1 MRPNKSTKKKYT
13 DKEYDYESL
22 YDTPINQLEEKEIES
37 LLKTNSIEHHYV
49 AKTISAGNMFEVELY
64 PIFNKKDFQ
73 EFKIKRKSKK
83 AQKNL
88 NDRNS
93 RKQFIRLIN
102 SNFTKDDYIMHL
114 TYSNE
119 NLPPSIED
127 AEKEVYKLIRKINY
141 RRKKKKLQNAKY
153 IYVTEYDPQKKIRVH
168 HHLIIEGGIDRKVMK
183 DLWTNGIR
191 IKVEELEPDEY
202 VLSGLANYLSK
213 DPKGKKRWKASKGLK
228 QPRERKSY
236 TSFSKKKIRNMI
248 ADDTNVSVYM
258 NSNYKSKTYLDH
270 EIRYNKV
277 NHMYYIYV
285 RMRKKDFTEK
295 KNVRRNIWDENKI
308 DKIDV

>member
-22 YDTPINQLEEKEIES
+22 YDTPINQLEEKEIEN
-37 LLKTNSIEHHYV
+37 LLRTNSIDHHYV

-73 EFKIKRKSKK
+73 EFKVKRKSRK

-153 IYVTEYDPQKKIRVH
+153 IYVTEYDLQKKIRVH
-168 HHLIIEGGIDRKVMK
+168 HHLIIDGGIDRKVMK

-191 IKVEELEPDEY
+191 TKVEELEPDEY
-202 VLSGLANYLSK
+202 ELSGLANYLSK
-213 DPKGKKRWKASKGLK
+213 DPKGKKRWKSSKGLK
-228 QPRERKSY
+228 KPKERKSY
-236 TSFSKKKIRNMI
+236 TSFSKKKI

-308 DKIDV
+308 DKIDA

>member
-22 YDTPINQLEEKEIES
+22 YDTPINQLEEKEIEN
-37 LLKTNSIEHHYV
+37 LLRTNSIDHHYV

-73 EFKIKRKSKK
+73 EFKVKRKSRK

-153 IYVTEYDPQKKIRVH
+153 IYVTEYDLQKKIRVH
-168 HHLIIEGGIDRKVMK
+168 HHLIIDGGIDRKVMK

-191 IKVEELEPDEY
+191 TKVEELEPDEY
-202 VLSGLANYLSK
+202 ELSGLANYLSK
-213 DPKGKKRWKASKGLK
+213 DPKGKKRWKSSKGLK
-228 QPRERKSY
+228 KPKERKSY

-308 DKIDV
+308 DKIDA

>member
-22 YDTPINQLEEKEIES
+22 YDTPINQLEEKEIEN
-37 LLKTNSIEHHYV
+37 LLKTNNIDHHYV

-73 EFKIKRKSKK
+73 EFKVKRKSKK

-93 RKQFIRLIN
+93 RKQFIRLLN
-102 SNFTKDDYIMHL
+102 ANFTKDDYIMHL

-202 VLSGLANYLSK
+202 ELSGLANYLSK

-236 TSFSKKKIRNMI
+236 TSFSKKKIRSMI
-248 ADDTNVSVYM
+248 ADDTNVSIHM

-285 RMRKKDFTEK
+285 RMRKKDFTKK
-295 KNVRRNIWDENKI
+295 KNVRRNI
-308 DKIDV
+308 

>member
-22 YDTPINQLEEKEIES
+22 YDTPINQLEEKEIEN
-37 LLKTNSIEHHYV
+37 LLRTNSIDHHYV
-49 AKTISAGNMFEVELY
+49 AKTISAGNMFEVY

-73 EFKIKRKSKK
+73 EFKVKRKSRK

-102 SNFTKDDYIMHL
+102 SNFTKDAYIMHL

-153 IYVTEYDPQKKIRVH
+153 IYVTEYDLQKKIRVH
-168 HHLIIEGGIDRKVMK
+168 HHLIIDGGIDRKVMK

-191 IKVEELEPDEY
+191 TKVEELEPDEY
-202 VLSGLANYLSK
+202 ELSGLANYLSK
-213 DPKGKKRWKASKGLK
+213 DPKGKKRWKSSKGLK
-228 QPRERKSY
+228 KPKERKSY

-295 KNVRRNIWDENKI
+295 KNVRRNI
-308 DKIDV
+308 

>member
-22 YDTPINQLEEKEIES
+22 YDTPINQLEEKEIEN
-37 LLKTNSIEHHYV
+37 LLKTNSIDHHYV
-49 AKTISAGNMFEVELY
+49 AKTIRHGNQFDVELY
-64 PIFNKKDFQ
+64 PLFSKQDFQ
-73 EFKIKRKSKK
+73 RWKPKKTKK
-83 AQKNL
+83 AQRNL
-88 NDRNS
+88 NEKNAKKRL
-93 RKQFIRLIN
+93 IRLIN
-102 SNFTKDDYIMHL
+102 ENFTIDDWAIHL
-114 TYSNE
+114 TYSNQ
-119 NLPPSIED
+119 NRPSTIEK
-127 AEKEVYKLIRKINY
+127 AEKEVYKYIRKINY
-141 RRKKKKLQNAKY
+141 RRKKMGLPNAKW
-153 IYVTEYDPQKKIRVH
+153 IYVTEYDPQKKIKVH
-168 HHLIIEGGIDRKVMK
+168 HHLLMEKGIDRKVMK
-183 DLWTNGIR
+183 DLWTNGTR
-191 IKVEELEPDEY
+191 TEIKELEPDEY
-202 VLSGLANYLSK
+202 GLTGLANYISK
-213 DPKGKKRWKASKGLK
+213 DPKGKKRWKSSKGLK

-308 DKIDV
+308 DKIDA

>member
-1 MRPNKSTKKKYT
+1 MCPNKSTKKKYI

-22 YDTPINQLEEKEIES
+22 YDTHINQLEEKEIEN
-37 LLKTNSIEHHYV
+37 LLKTNNIDHHYV

-73 EFKIKRKSKK
+73 EFKVKRKSKK

-127 AEKEVYKLIRKINY
+127 AEREVYKLIRKINY

-183 DLWTNGIR
+183 DLWTNGTR

-202 VLSGLANYLSK
+202 ELSGLANYLSK
-213 DPKGKKRWKASKGLK
+213 DPKGKKRWKSSKGLK
-228 QPRERKSY
+228 KPKERKSY
-236 TSFSKKKIRNMI
+236 TSFSKKKIRNMV
-248 ADDTNVSVYM
+248 ADDTNVSIYM
-258 NSNYKSKTYLDH
+258 NSNYKSKAYLDH

-285 RMRKKDFTEK
+285 RMRNKEFTEK
-295 KNVRRNIWDENKI
+295 KNVRRNI
-308 DKIDV
+308 

>member
-1 MRPNKSTKKKYT
+1 MRPNKSTKKKYI

-22 YDTPINQLEEKEIES
+22 YDTPINQLEEKEIEN
-37 LLKTNSIEHHYV
+37 LLKTNNIDHHYV

-73 EFKIKRKSKK
+73 EFKVKRKSKK

-127 AEKEVYKLIRKINY
+127 AEREVYKLIRKINY

-183 DLWTNGIR
+183 DLWTNGTR

-202 VLSGLANYLSK
+202 ELSGLANYLSK

-295 KNVRRNIWDENKI
+295 KNVRRNI
-308 DKIDV
+308 

>member
-1 MRPNKSTKKKYT
+1 MRPNKSTKKKYI

-22 YDTPINQLEEKEIES
+22 YDTPINQLEEKEIEN
-37 LLKTNSIEHHYV
+37 LLKTNNIDHHYV

-73 EFKIKRKSKK
+73 EFKVKRKSKK

-102 SNFTKDDYIMHL
+102 SNFTKYDYIMHL

-127 AEKEVYKLIRKINY
+127 AEREVYKLIRKINY

-183 DLWTNGIR
+183 DLWTNGTR

-202 VLSGLANYLSK
+202 ELSGLANYLSK
-213 DPKGKKRWKASKGLK
+213 DPKGKKRWKSSKGLK
-228 QPRERKSY
+228 KPKERKSY

-308 DKIDV
+308 DKVDA

>member
-1 MRPNKSTKKKYT
+1 MP
-13 DKEYDYESL
+13 D
-22 YDTPINQLEEKEIES
+22 
-37 LLKTNSIEHHYV
+37 
-49 AKTISAGNMFEVELY
+49 G
-64 PIFNKKDFQ
+64 
-73 EFKIKRKSKK
+73 
-83 AQKNL
+83 
-88 NDRNS
+88 RNS
-93 RKQFIRLIN
+93 RKQFIRLLN
-102 SNFTKDDYIMHL
+102 ANFTKDDYIMHL

-119 NLPPSIED
+119 NLPPNIED

-202 VLSGLANYLSK
+202 ELSGLANYLSK

-248 ADDTNVSVYM
+248 ADDTNVSIYM
-258 NSNYKSKTYLDH
+258 NSNYKSKAYLDH
-270 EIRYNKV
+270 EIRYNKA

-285 RMRKKDFTEK
+285 RMRNKDFTEK
-295 KNVRRNIWDENKI
+295 KNVRRNI
-308 DKIDV
+308 

>member
-22 YDTPINQLEEKEIES
+22 YDTPINQLEEKEIEN
-37 LLKTNSIEHHYV
+37 LLRTNSIDHHYV

-73 EFKIKRKSKK
+73 EFKVKRKSRK

-153 IYVTEYDPQKKIRVH
+153 IYVTEYDLQKKIRVH
-168 HHLIIEGGIDRKVMK
+168 HHLIIDGGIDRKVMK

-191 IKVEELEPDEY
+191 TKVEELEPDEY
-202 VLSGLANYLSK
+202 ELSGLANYLSK
-213 DPKGKKRWKASKGLK
+213 DPKGKKRWKSSKGLK

-236 TSFSKKKIRNMI
+236 TSFSKKIRNMI
-248 ADDTNVSVYM
+248 ADDTNVSIYM

-308 DKIDV
+308 DKIDA

>member
-1 MRPNKSTKKKYT
+1 
-13 DKEYDYESL
+13 
-22 YDTPINQLEEKEIES
+22 
-37 LLKTNSIEHHYV
+37 
-49 AKTISAGNMFEVELY
+49 MFEVELY

-73 EFKIKRKSKK
+73 EFKAKRKSKK

-153 IYVTEYDPQKKIRVH
+153 IYVTEYDLQKKIRVH
-168 HHLIIEGGIDRKVMK
+168 HHLIIDGGIDRKVMK

-191 IKVEELEPDEY
+191 TKVEELEPDEY
-202 VLSGLANYLSK
+202 ELSGLANYLSK
-213 DPKGKKRWKASKGLK
+213 DPKGKKRWKSSKGLK
-228 QPRERKSY
+228 KPKERKSY

-285 RMRKKDFTEK
+285 RMIKKDFTEK
-295 KNVRRNIWDENKI
+295 KNVRRNILD
-308 DKIDV
+308 

>member
-22 YDTPINQLEEKEIES
+22 YDTPISQLEEKEIEN
-37 LLKTNSIEHHYV
+37 LLRTNIIDHHYV

-73 EFKIKRKSKK
+73 EFKVKRKSKK
-83 AQKNL
+83 AQKSL

-93 RKQFIRLIN
+93 RKQFIRLLN
-102 SNFTKDDYIMHL
+102 ANFTKDDYIMHL

-141 RRKKKKLQNAKY
+141 RRKKKKIQNAKY

-202 VLSGLANYLSK
+202 ELSGLANYLSK
-213 DPKGKKRWKASKGLK
+213 DPKGKKRWKSSKGLK

-248 ADDTNVSVYM
+248 ADDTNVSIYM

-277 NHMYYIYV
+277 NHMYYINV

-295 KNVRRNIWDENKI
+295 KNVRRNI
-308 DKIDV
+308 

>member
-1 MRPNKSTKKKYT
+1 MRPNKSTKKKYI

-22 YDTPINQLEEKEIES
+22 YDTPINQLEEKEIEN
-37 LLKTNSIEHHYV
+37 LLKTNNIDHHYV

-73 EFKIKRKSKK
+73 EFKVKRKSKK

-127 AEKEVYKLIRKINY
+127 AEREVYKLIRKINY

-183 DLWTNGIR
+183 DLWTNGTR

-202 VLSGLANYLSK
+202 ELSGLANYLSK
-213 DPKGKKRWKASKGLK
+213 DPKGKKRWKSSKGLK
-228 QPRERKSY
+228 KPKERKSY
-236 TSFSKKKIRNMI
+236 TSFSKKKIRNMV

-295 KNVRRNIWDENKI
+295 KNVRRNI
-308 DKIDV
+308 

>member
-1 MRPNKSTKKKYT
+1 MCPNKSTKKKYI

-22 YDTPINQLEEKEIES
+22 YDTPINQREEKEIEN
-37 LLKTNSIEHHYV
+37 LLKTNNIDHHYV

-73 EFKIKRKSKK
+73 EFKVKRKSKK

-127 AEKEVYKLIRKINY
+127 AEREVYKLIRKINY

-183 DLWTNGIR
+183 DLWTNGTR

-202 VLSGLANYLSK
+202 ELSGLANYLSK
-213 DPKGKKRWKASKGLK
+213 DPKGKKRWKSSKGLK
-228 QPRERKSY
+228 KPKERKSY
-236 TSFSKKKIRNMI
+236 TSFSKKKIRNMV

-295 KNVRRNIWDENKI
+295 KNVRRNI
-308 DKIDV
+308 

>member
-1 MRPNKSTKKKYT
+1 MCPNKSTKKKYI

-22 YDTPINQLEEKEIES
+22 YDTPINQLEEKEIEN
-37 LLKTNSIEHHYV
+37 LLKTNNIDHHYV

-73 EFKIKRKSKK
+73 EFKVKRKSKK

-127 AEKEVYKLIRKINY
+127 AEREVYKLIRKINY

-183 DLWTNGIR
+183 DLWTNGTR

-202 VLSGLANYLSK
+202 ELSGLANYLSK
-213 DPKGKKRWKASKGLK
+213 DPKGKKRWKSSKGLK
-228 QPRERKSY
+228 KPKERKSY
-236 TSFSKKKIRNMI
+236 TSFSKKKIRNMV

-295 KNVRRNIWDENKI
+295 KNVRRNI
-308 DKIDV
+308 

>member
-1 MRPNKSTKKKYT
+1 MRPNKSTKKKYI

-22 YDTPINQLEEKEIES
+22 YDTPINQLEEKEIEN
-37 LLKTNSIEHHYV
+37 LLKTNNIDHHYV

-73 EFKIKRKSKK
+73 EFKVKRKSKK

-102 SNFTKDDYIMHL
+102 SNFTKYDYIMHL

-127 AEKEVYKLIRKINY
+127 AEREVYKLIRKINY

-183 DLWTNGIR
+183 DLWTNGTR

-202 VLSGLANYLSK
+202 ELSGLANYLSK
-213 DPKGKKRWKASKGLK
+213 DPKGKKRWKSSKGLK
-228 QPRERKSY
+228 KPKERKSY

-295 KNVRRNIWDENKI
+295 KNVRRNI
-308 DKIDV
+308 

>member
-1 MRPNKSTKKKYT
+1 MRPNKSTKKKYI

-22 YDTPINQLEEKEIES
+22 YDTPINQLEEKEIEN
-37 LLKTNSIEHHYV
+37 LLKTNNIDHHYV

-73 EFKIKRKSKK
+73 EFKVKRKSKK
-83 AQKNL
+83 AQKSL

-93 RKQFIRLIN
+93 RKQFIRLLN
-102 SNFTKDDYIMHL
+102 ANFTKYDYIMHL

-127 AEKEVYKLIRKINY
+127 AEREVYKLIRKINY

-183 DLWTNGIR
+183 DLWTNGTR

-202 VLSGLANYLSK
+202 ELSGLANYLSK

-248 ADDTNVSVYM
+248 ADDTNVSIYM
-258 NSNYKSKTYLDH
+258 NSNYKSKAYLDH

-295 KNVRRNIWDENKI
+295 KNVRRNI
-308 DKIDV
+308 

>member
-49 AKTISAGNMFEVELY
+49 AKTIRHGNQFDVELY
-64 PIFNKKDFQ
+64 PLFSKQDFQ
-73 EFKIKRKSKK
+73 RWKPKKTKK
-83 AQKNL
+83 AQRNL
-88 NDRNS
+88 NEKNAKKRL
-93 RKQFIRLIN
+93 IRLIN
-102 SNFTKDDYIMHL
+102 ENFTIDDWAIHL
-114 TYSNE
+114 TYSNQ
-119 NLPPSIED
+119 NRPSTIEK
-127 AEKEVYKLIRKINY
+127 AEKEVYKYIRKINY
-141 RRKKKKLQNAKY
+141 RRKKMGLLNAKW
-153 IYVTEYDPQKKIRVH
+153 IYVTEYDPQKKIKVH
-168 HHLIIEGGIDRKVMK
+168 HHLLMEKGIDRKVMK
-183 DLWTNGIR
+183 DLWTNGTR
-191 IKVEELEPDEY
+191 TEIKELEPDEY
-202 VLSGLANYLSK
+202 GLTGLANYISK
-213 DPKGKKRWKASKGLK
+213 DPKGKKRWKSSKGLK

-248 ADDTNVSVYM
+248 ADDTNVSIYM

-285 RMRKKDFTEK
+285 RMRKKNFTEK
-295 KNVRRNIWDENKI
+295 KNVRRNI
-308 DKIDV
+308 

>member
-37 LLKTNSIEHHYV
+37 LLKTNSIEYHYV

-295 KNVRRNIWDENKI
+295 KNVRRNI
-308 DKIDV
+308 

>member
-1 MRPNKSTKKKYT
+1 MCPNKSTKKKYI

-22 YDTPINQLEEKEIES
+22 YDTPINQLEEKEIEN
-37 LLKTNSIEHHYV
+37 LLKTNNIDHHYV

-73 EFKIKRKSKK
+73 EFKVKRKSKK

-127 AEKEVYKLIRKINY
+127 AEREVYKLIRKINY

-183 DLWTNGIR
+183 DLWTNGTR

-202 VLSGLANYLSK
+202 ELSGLANYLSK
-213 DPKGKKRWKASKGLK
+213 DPKGKKRWKSSKGLK
-228 QPRERKSY
+228 KPKERKSY
-236 TSFSKKKIRNMI
+236 TSFSKKKIRNMV
-248 ADDTNVSVYM
+248 ADDTNVSIYM

-295 KNVRRNIWDENKI
+295 KNVRRNI
-308 DKIDV
+308 

>member
-22 YDTPINQLEEKEIES
+22 YDTPINQLEEKEIEN
-37 LLKTNSIEHHYV
+37 LLKTNNIDHHYV

-73 EFKIKRKSKK
+73 EFKVKRKSKK

-183 DLWTNGIR
+183 DLWTNGTR

-202 VLSGLANYLSK
+202 ELSGLANYLSK
-213 DPKGKKRWKASKGLK
+213 DPKGKKRWKSSKGLK

-295 KNVRRNIWDENKI
+295 KNVRRNI
-308 DKIDV
+308 